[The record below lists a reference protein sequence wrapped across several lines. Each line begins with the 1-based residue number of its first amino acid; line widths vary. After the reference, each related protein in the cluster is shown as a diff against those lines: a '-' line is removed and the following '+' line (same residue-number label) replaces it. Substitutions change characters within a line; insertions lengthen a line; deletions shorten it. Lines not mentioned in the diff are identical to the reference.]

1 MSMPNAPDAAPSNH
15 PKKNDYREGKP
26 TGAIPRVER
35 RKPVK
40 SRVPAIFIQTAARLG
55 EAGVIVL
62 AGALIFL
69 LHGERLGEIFGAST
83 FAWLVMGVT
92 FCFAA
97 GAEFSS
103 LYKIRMLGHIY
114 RGLGL
119 LVSTWSAVAGIA
131 CMALFFPLGASPAAL
146 RWLVDWYFI
155 GLAGLVTA
163 RALSQSYI
171 AQCQRDHRLTRRVV
185 VVGGGKDADR
195 LSRLIQKSGRND
207 IEVCGFFD
215 DRQDE
220 RSESEV
226 NGLPKLGTVNELLR
240 FARSN
245 RVDLLIV
252 ALPQA
257 AQERVNQL
265 VSKLWVLPVD
275 IRLALPDADEDADG
289 SRLGELALKSL
300 YDKPMSGWDLAV
312 KTVEDRVLGALALLL
327 TAPLFLIIAAA
338 IKLDSKGPVF
348 FKQRRFGFNNELIEV
363 YKFRSLKHEDA
374 DANASKL
381 VTVDDD
387 RVTKV
392 GGFLRRTSLDELP
405 QLFSVIKGEMSM
417 VGPRPHAVLAKA
429 AGDLYGEA
437 VDGYFARH
445 RVKPGMTGWAQINGW
460 RGETDTHDKIAK
472 RTEYD
477 LYYIE
482 NWSLLFDLYILI
494 KTPWALLK
502 GENAY

>member
-1 MSMPNAPDAAPSNH
+1 M
-15 PKKNDYREGKP
+15 
-26 TGAIPRVER
+26 
-35 RKPVK
+35 
-40 SRVPAIFIQTAARLG
+40 
-55 EAGVIVL
+55 
-62 AGALIFL
+62 
-69 LHGERLGEIFGAST
+69 
-83 FAWLVMGVT
+83 
-92 FCFAA
+92 
-97 GAEFSS
+97 
-103 LYKIRMLGHIY
+103 
-114 RGLGL
+114 
-119 LVSTWSAVAGIA
+119 
-131 CMALFFPLGASPAAL
+131 
-146 RWLVDWYFI
+146 
-155 GLAGLVTA
+155 
-163 RALSQSYI
+163 
-171 AQCQRDHRLTRRVV
+171 
-185 VVGGGKDADR
+185 
-195 LSRLIQKSGRND
+195 
-207 IEVCGFFD
+207 
-215 DRQDE
+215 
-220 RSESEV
+220 
-226 NGLPKLGTVNELLR
+226 
-240 FARSN
+240 
-245 RVDLLIV
+245 
-252 ALPQA
+252 
-257 AQERVNQL
+257 
-265 VSKLWVLPVD
+265 
-275 IRLALPDADEDADG
+275 
-289 SRLGELALKSL
+289 
-300 YDKPMSGWDLAV
+300 
-312 KTVEDRVLGALALLL
+312 LGALALLL

-381 VTVDDD
+381 VTADDD